1 MIVPTE
7 YGRVESLV
15 TGGGQEH
22 VVGRGT
28 AELKYTE
35 KNQSVKGKRY
45 LAGALWMKHN
55 VVHFV
60 CFYNIFT

>member
-45 LAGALWMKHN
+45 LAGAL
-55 VVHFV
+55 
-60 CFYNIFT
+60 